1 MALVVYDRV
10 LQTGTA
16 NTTVSF
22 SLSGTVTGYQSFA
35 VVGNGNT
42 TYYSA
47 TDGTNWETGLGT
59 YASSGTVLTR
69 TTVLQ
74 SSNSNAAVTFS
85 GTVTVWIDYT
95 ASKSIYQ
102 DANGNVAINNILLGY
117 TTTTSAA
124 ITTTLTATSYYFQK
138 LTGVSNQTFQLPVAT
153 TLPNGASYIFDN
165 DSTGTL
171 TLVDSASGA
180 IDTVLNGSIDYI
192 FLEDNSTAAG
202 VWGKYSWLPA
212 IYNFNNTTADHGGT
226 SITNATWT
234 GAVINSTYLPTF
246 TLGSTAVT
254 LGTTVATFAGVTLSS
269 PTFVTPALGT
279 PASGVLTNATGL
291 PLTTGVT
298 GTLPVANG
306 GTGLTTLTAGY
317 IPFGAGT
324 SAFGNSSNLF
334 WDNTNARLGIG
345 TSSPS
350 YKLDVSGTVMRLIN
364 SGTNADL
371 FLTDTGTTNGNV
383 RLRGVSNTMQFIT
396 GGGVSQTIDSSG
408 NVGIGTTSPST
419 ALQVNGTV
427 TATSFSG
434 SGSSLTNIPTSI
446 VAGSGISVS
455 GATGAVTVTNSA
467 AGTAWQSVQT
477 TAFNATAGNGYPVNT
492 TSSSIT
498 ATLPSS
504 PTAGQAISFLDYAGT
519 WGTNNFIINP
529 NGNKFNG
536 MAINA
541 TCSTSKEG
549 ILIVY
554 VDSTRGWIPYAG
566 INASTPAQTYTVTY
580 LVVSGGGG
588 GGTGATGVGAQP
600 NGGGGG
606 GGGVQTGTVSVSAGT
621 TYTITVGG
629 SGSVS
634 STGNPTDGLGVSTS
648 GGNPQSG
655 RTGGSS
661 GSPTSFGGGGGGNY
675 SGGGGGGAAGSGGG
689 APGSTTG
696 GNGGPGLLVPGFAQF
711 GDTGNPGYYA
721 GGGGGGQ
728 GSSGGIG
735 GGGNGGNGNP
745 GQANTG
751 GGGGGGYGTPGGGSG
766 GGSGVYV
773 IKYAGSQI
781 GTGGTVS
788 SLGGYTY
795 HLYTTSGTYV
805 A

>member
-1 MALVVYDRV
+1 MALVIYDRV

-35 VVGNGNT
+35 VVGDGNT

-74 SSNSNAAVTFS
+74 SSNSGSAVTFS

-95 ASKSIYQ
+95 ASKSIYK
-102 DANGNVAINNILLGY
+102 DANGNITANSFTPGWTATATAAGTTNLTVASTYYQRFTG
-117 TTTTSAA
+117 TSAQTVLLPSA
-124 ITTTLTATSYYFQK
+124 AT
-138 LTGVSNQTFQLPVAT
+138 VA
-153 TLPNGASYIFDN
+153 LGQGFIIDN
-165 DSTGTL
+165 DSTGNITL
-171 TLVDSASGA
+171 QDNASGA
-180 IDTVLNGSIDYI
+180 LGSIVSGMAGFI
-192 FLEDNSTAAG
+192 FCESNSTQAG
-202 VWGKYSWLPA
+202 SWSGYMFVPGSGPLGQVTWGTSGLSA
-212 IYNFNNTTADHGGT
+212 GGG
-226 SITNATWT
+226 SITNATWA
-234 GAVINSTYLPTF
+234 GSVISSTYLPTV

-254 LGTTVATFAGVTLSS
+254 LGTTVATFAGMTLNSPTFVTPVLGTPSSGTLTSCTGLPNAGLVNSSVTIGSTAVSLGTTVATFAGVTLSS

-298 GTLPVANG
+298 GTLPIANG
-306 GTGLTTLTAGY
+306 GTGSTSAATV
-317 IPFGAGT
+317 AGT
-324 SAFGNSSNLF
+324 
-334 WDNTNARLGIG
+334 GI
-345 TSSPS
+345 T
-350 YKLDVSGTVMRLIN
+350 VSGTFPN
-364 SGTNADL
+364 
-371 FLTDTGTTNGNV
+371 
-383 RLRGVSNTMQFIT
+383 Q
-396 GGGVSQTIDSSG
+396 
-408 NVGIGTTSPST
+408 
-419 ALQVNGTV
+419 
-427 TATSFSG
+427 
-434 SGSSLTNIPTSI
+434 
-446 VAGSGISVS
+446 
-455 GATGAVTVTNSA
+455 TVTNSA
-467 AGTAWQSVQT
+467 PGTAWQSIQT

-541 TCSTSKEG
+541 TCATSKEG

-788 SLGGYTY
+788 SSGGYTY